1 MSNLYFRIVTTEDAN
16 REAIAHVVAE
26 QLTSLSSVENA
37 AATPEE
43 TQIAG
48 AEIIAGIA
56 VTVAVVK
63 GTRELLEELNKL
75 IPEIEKFIGNLKGI
89 REVVFEVGWENV
101 SIEEMDEAQ
110 IKILAEEM
118 AEYS

>member
-1 MSNLYFRIVTTEDAN
+1 MSNLYFRIVTQEDAD
-16 REAIAHVVAE
+16 REAIARFVAD
-26 QLTSLSSVENA
+26 QLASLSSVENA
-37 AATPEE
+37 AAMPEE
-43 TQIAG
+43 AQLTG

-75 IPEIEKFIGNLKGI
+75 IPEIEKFISNLKGI
-89 REVVFEVGWENV
+89 RDVVFEVGWDNV

-118 AEYS
+118 VEYS